1 MTKANR
7 LGFPPV
13 PTFVIEG
20 TLRSQALKVLEEAAE
35 LVEAAKELEEDSNE
49 KGIEVCDAEL
59 SAAWNMLCEAADVN
73 QALVNLMAAARISA
87 RRIDSAAKFCTLRN
101 IERGRVDNM
110 YEWWCFEDMYGVE
123 EGRDA

>member
-13 PTFVIEG
+13 PTFAIEG
-20 TLRSQALKVLEEAAE
+20 SLRSQALKVLEEAAE
-35 LVEAAKELEEDSNE
+35 LVEAAKELEEYCHEN
-49 KGIEVCDAEL
+49 GIEVGDADL
-59 SAAWNMLCEAADVN
+59 SDAWHMLCEAADVN
-73 QALVNLMAAARISA
+73 QALVNLMATARISA
-87 RRIDSAAKFCTLRN
+87 RRIDSAAKHCTLRN
-101 IERGRVDNM
+101 IKRGRVDDM

>member
-1 MTKANR
+1 MTKSNR

-20 TLRSQALKVLEEAAE
+20 SLRSQALKVLEEAAE
-35 LVEAAKELEEDSNE
+35 LVEAAKELEEHCNE
-49 KGIEVCDAEL
+49 NGIEVGDAEL
-59 SAAWNMLCEAADVN
+59 CDAWHMICEAADVN
-73 QALVNLMAAARISA
+73 QALVNLMATARISA
-87 RRIDSAAKFCTLRN
+87 RRIDSAAKSCTLRN

-123 EGRDA
+123 GGRDA